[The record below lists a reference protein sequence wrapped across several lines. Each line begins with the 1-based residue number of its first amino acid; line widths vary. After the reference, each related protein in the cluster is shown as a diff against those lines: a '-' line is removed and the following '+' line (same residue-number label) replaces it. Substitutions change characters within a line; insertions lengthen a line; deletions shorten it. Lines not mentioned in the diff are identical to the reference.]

1 MDFKPY
7 KTARKQ
13 NDNGIAMKTKY
24 NKRVYLI
31 FFINTIRTNVHLRLM
46 KSSCAQ
52 SYRKNN

>member
-7 KTARKQ
+7 KTAWKQ

-24 NKRVYLI
+24 NKRVYLRI
-31 FFINTIRTNVHLRLM
+31 FINTIRTQVHLRLM
-46 KSSCAQ
+46 KAQ